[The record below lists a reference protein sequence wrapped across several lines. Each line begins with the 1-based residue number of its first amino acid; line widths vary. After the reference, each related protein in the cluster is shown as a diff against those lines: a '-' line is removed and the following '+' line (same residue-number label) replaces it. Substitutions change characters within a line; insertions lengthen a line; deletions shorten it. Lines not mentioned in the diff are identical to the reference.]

1 MQSELLTLIAARN
14 GHFRLES
21 GHHGS
26 LWLDLDPLF
35 VRPGRLQPFVAGLA
49 DRLSRYDVAAVCG
62 PLTGGAFLAQSV
74 AAVLDV
80 EFYYTQRFVPPQRDA
95 LYAAQYR
102 LPDSLCKMVGG
113 KAVAIVDDVVNA
125 GSAVRGTLAEL
136 RSCGAHPVAVGA
148 LLVLG
153 SVAASFFAGQA
164 IPLETIAS
172 LPNEVWAPP
181 ECPLCA
187 SRTPLEDLTAGAPDY
202 AP

>member
-1 MQSELLTLIAARN
+1 MQPELLSLLAARS

-35 VRPGRLQPFVAGLA
+35 LRPGRLRRFVAGLA
-49 DRLSRYDVAAVCG
+49 EQLAKYGVEAVCG

-74 AAVLDV
+74 AAALDV
-80 EFYYTQRFVPPQRDA
+80 EFYYTERVVPAERNA
-95 LYAAQYR
+95 LYAVTYR
-102 LPDSLCKMVGG
+102 LPGG
-113 KAVAIVDDVVNA
+113 LRERAQGKSVAVVDDVINA

-136 RSCGAHPVAVGA
+136 RSCGATPAAVGA

-153 SVAASFFAGQA
+153 SAAASLCADQGL
-164 IPLETIAS
+164 PLETIAAR
-172 LPNEVWAPP
+172 PNEIWAPA

-187 SRTPLEDLTAGAPDY
+187 AQTPLEDLTAEGPG
-202 AP
+202 